1 MTAFLHD
8 CVLEEGGQSA
18 SECRLASRLVQL
30 PLSQICGLSRCF
42 AAAGCMCL
50 LLVQAAH
57 IPPAAFFT
65 PMMTLVAVPNSG

>member
-1 MTAFLHD
+1 
-8 CVLEEGGQSA
+8 
-18 SECRLASRLVQL
+18 
-30 PLSQICGLSRCF
+30 
-42 AAAGCMCL
+42 MCL